1 MRVGISETARSLGIS
16 EIPVRSALQRL
27 AGEGFVTLT
36 PNTGFRV
43 AEHEPVVTAEAE
55 LLYAELWALTGRL
68 AALRGTEA
76 DFDELAAIHA
86 ESLRAVESDDLLQ
99 FLQIGSR
106 FHRALTQASKST
118 YLSRITAQVRAD
130 ASHGV
135 TNYNPSSDRL
145 LNSYRSHEQTLHALR
160 QRQPERVAQLLRW
173 HVYDSI
179 SVADLLPDDPNAND
193 SARPRT
199 VSLESLLYGVL

>member
-27 AGEGFVTLT
+27 AGEGFVKLT

-43 AEHEPVVTAEAE
+43 VEHEPAVTAEAQ

-86 ESLRAVESDDLLQ
+86 DSRHAVEDGDMLQ
-99 FLQIGSR
+99 FLQIGGR
-106 FHRALTQASKST
+106 FHRALTRASKSA
-118 YLSRITAQVRAD
+118 YLGRITEQVKVE
-130 ASHGV
+130 ASRGV
-135 TNYNPSSDRL
+135 THYNPGSDRL
-145 LNSYRSHEQTLHALR
+145 LNAYRSHEQTLQALR

-173 HVYDSI
+173 HVHDSI
-179 SVADLLPDDPNAND
+179 SVADLLAVEPHAND
-193 SARPRT
+193 DARGQND
-199 VSLESLLYGVL
+199 SLERLLYGVL